1 MAYRIMIVDDEA
13 LIRQLLTYQLS
24 GAGYTVT
31 SYGQGQPAL
40 ERLLLDQPDLVLLD
54 VMLPD
59 MSGWEVC
66 HQIRQ
71 FSSVPIVMLTAKSAD
86 LDIVTGLK
94 TGADDYI
101 AKPYSLVQLLARI
114 EAVLRRSRSSEPA
127 PAMTPAHGVAVLAG
141 GHGPSA
147 VVANAASVRY
157 APLPRYSPERAPQ
170 PSPITPAPQPTP
182 TPAAEP
188 PEHTPKPI
196 HPVPNPLTYATL
208 GRRLAETRRALGLS
222 LYDAERESGVR
233 WEFLQALERG
243 HFSYI
248 PGPELRGVLHRYSS
262 YLGIDL
268 RELVRASDPGYAP
281 QLASAS
287 SAAISPALVMMLILV
302 LVIMMSWLLL
312 NMVQ

>member
-1 MAYRIMIVDDEA
+1 MRRCRA
-13 LIRQLLTYQLS
+13 
-24 GAGYTVT
+24 
-31 SYGQGQPAL
+31 
-40 ERLLLDQPDLVLLD
+40 
-54 VMLPD
+54 
-59 MSGWEVC
+59 
-66 HQIRQ
+66 
-71 FSSVPIVMLTAKSAD
+71 TA
-86 LDIVTGLK
+86 
-94 TGADDYI
+94 
-101 AKPYSLVQLLARI
+101 Q
-114 EAVLRRSRSSEPA
+114 
-127 PAMTPAHGVAVLAG
+127 
-141 GHGPSA
+141 
-147 VVANAASVRY
+147 SVRQSL
-157 APLPRYSPERAPQ
+157 APLPL
-170 PSPITPAPQPTP
+170 PTLRLP
-182 TPAAEP
+182 HMQSHLSIP
-188 PEHTPKPI
+188 PEPI

-248 PGPELRGVLHRYSS
+248 PRPELRGVLHRYSS

-287 SAAISPALVMMLILV
+287 SAAISPALVIMLILV

>member
-24 GAGYTVT
+24 GAGYTVI
-31 SYGQGQPAL
+31 SYAQGQLAL

-54 VMLPD
+54 VMMPD
-59 MSGWEVC
+59 LSGWEVC

-94 TGADDYI
+94 MGADDYI
-101 AKPYSLVQLLARI
+101 AKPYSLEQLLARI

-127 PAMTPAHGVAVLAG
+127 PAMIPAHGVAVLAG
-141 GHGPSA
+141 GRNASA
-147 VVANAASVRY
+147 ASANAPSVLY
-157 APLPRYSPERAPQ
+157 APLPRYSPERAPE
-170 PSPITPAPQPTP
+170 PSSMISPQPTSP
-182 TPAAEP
+182 PHAEP
-188 PEHTPKPI
+188 PEHTPEPI

-248 PGPELRGVLHRYSS
+248 PRPELRSVLHRYSN
-262 YLGIDL
+262 YLGLDL
-268 RELVRASDPGYAP
+268 RELVRAHDPDHAP
-281 QLASAS
+281 QFASAPAS
-287 SAAISPALVMMLILV
+287 TISPALVIMLILV

>member
-1 MAYRIMIVDDEA
+1 M
-13 LIRQLLTYQLS
+13 LTYQLS

-31 SYGQGQPAL
+31 SYAQGQLAL

-54 VMLPD
+54 VMMPD
-59 MSGWEVC
+59 LSGWEVC

-141 GHGPSA
+141 GRGASA
-147 VVANAASVRY
+147 VVANAPSVLY
-157 APLPRYSPERAPQ
+157 APLPRYSPERAPE
-170 PSPITPAPQPTP
+170 PSSITPPHPTP
-182 TPAAEP
+182 TPHAEP
-188 PEHTPKPI
+188 PEHPPEPI

-248 PGPELRGVLHRYSS
+248 PRPELRGVLHRYSS

-287 SAAISPALVMMLILV
+287 SAAISPALVIMLILV